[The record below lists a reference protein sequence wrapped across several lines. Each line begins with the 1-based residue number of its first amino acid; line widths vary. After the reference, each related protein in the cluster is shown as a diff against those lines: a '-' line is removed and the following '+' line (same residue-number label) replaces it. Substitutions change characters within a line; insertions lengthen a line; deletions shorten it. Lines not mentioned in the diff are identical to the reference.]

1 MRSRTISSVASATVI
16 VLLVLAA
23 TACSNSTLTADEYA
37 AEMNALCTA
46 NGDTTDEIG
55 EPESLE
61 EMATMAPQF
70 AGALDETLDS
80 MADLAPPEELEDQAN
95 QFVELGRQLSALL
108 NDLATAAGEG
118 DTAAMDTISAEMAA
132 IGEESNQVAASLGA
146 TVCITGG

>member
-1 MRSRTISSVASATVI
+1 MRSGTMKTVLTTAAVA
-16 VLLVLAA
+16 LLVLAA
-23 TACSNSTLTADEYA
+23 AGCSNSTLTADEYA

-46 NGDTTDEIG
+46 NGDTTGEIG

-61 EMATMAPQF
+61 DMATMAPQF

-118 DTAAMDTISAEMAA
+118 DSAAMDAISAEMAA